1 MVELG
6 VRVLYPMVGTN
17 LSIHHL
23 DSISIAV
30 DMVAA
35 GLWVKW
41 NWEICQDCWALWIET
56 WTHFPL
62 IEIFLFITAT
72 TAIVIGTIINC
83 NWSCVLTG
91 LNELWLYQLELTVTY
106 CCLWLIV
113 CYVLKVMN
121 WDILTWFWIETLKS
135 ERK

>member
-35 GLWVKW
+35 GLWVK
-41 NWEICQDCWALWIET
+41 
-56 WTHFPL
+56 
-62 IEIFLFITAT
+62 
-72 TAIVIGTIINC
+72 
-83 NWSCVLTG
+83 
-91 LNELWLYQLELTVTY
+91 
-106 CCLWLIV
+106 
-113 CYVLKVMN
+113 
-121 WDILTWFWIETLKS
+121 
-135 ERK
+135 